1 MDTVDDPTQLRATE
15 IISLIED
22 QHGLLN
28 VSFVAAPGDGLCLW
42 HCLYRAGCDM
52 PHFDFASACALYV
65 AALEAQVEHMRI
77 AEEYMEACAPA
88 DADEEAFHRDRV
100 RNSRFDWRGLRNAH
114 VAVVVV
120 ASKLDVLN
128 DPPNVLDS
136 PHHGDAV
143 ELNALLQ
150 QQHCE
155 VLVWSMMPDANILLP
170 RQLPLTD
177 ADAAV
182 QVSRNHN
189 VIMLLHSVNG
199 HSGHYDLISRP
210 HAVDKIRLTDVA
222 SLWKSVWQ
230 TQQRETVLNRAVA
243 SLRELGW
250 NTDAMANSADV
261 PRVCGDEREKASFYL
276 AAVAHQDWFVGKLQ
290 RGVGAYVTAA
300 HLFQN
305 MTLGAFRQNW
315 SMDCFQTRFCA
326 KPPLQNLDALQGP
339 DWRRTVS
346 FGEYNGLD
354 VLCCPEDIQCNVC
367 PYRRIQSARAVK
379 SRSAKTC
386 WHKAWNASPGIP
398 EALTNDNFIG
408 YPPEFLFRYKVR
420 YIEAACA
427 SPIFTTVVSFYVEA
441 DQGHLLEEQMCRAR
455 HNVAIRGNITSFE
468 MPWQDIFAQM
478 AEAVA
483 RPAEQYLPHPPDV
496 LAKMVLFQ
504 LDVAAGLDVNMCL
517 PAARLRPF
525 VVLLLLEHLLATNH
539 PFCTSQQTQNE
550 LMQTFKC
557 KMQEY
562 YPEAEN
568 DLPWDTRRGAVPAA
582 VLEAIVRHKVN
593 PNAEA
598 DIVQKNATP
607 AEAPISSDQGFA
619 GEHFTNATRPMTLAA
634 DRASGHLS
642 QPGADDAV
650 ALGAHQRLGI
660 RTGSKMVDQ
669 WNARYLSHAFPF
681 TLPYAV
687 GGPDF
692 PMKLRDRRID
702 NQDQNVPASAMLLPE
717 QHAKMLAAR
726 VEGSVRNDWN
736 LVPAIRCIA
745 SKWKAMC
752 SSSMRFIKRS
762 TARNRGPEYAA
773 ELTAAAS
780 NLYKKLKSG
789 TWNDGVRER
798 AIGFDPSK
806 LSMARNLSQTEQEL
820 VRDTIHRERQVAG
833 TLQVRRALGRA
844 LFGARV
850 EFGEPLFLTISPTM
864 RHSGLCIGFSR
875 YRLSDPAVPAAERLW
890 STASK
895 PAVWAQTEDVKT
907 TCTIKQNEAAEE
919 VHLPDYTLRKK
930 LTARD
935 PWCVQLA
942 FEHALRFLLP
952 LLLGVRTCANCPYCS
967 SCPDCFGSVATPEGG
982 VLGVVQA
989 YGGAVE
995 YQRVGAPHFH
1005 CNVHVANIYQHS
1017 SLEQIRKRIEGAL
1030 LDPATIV
1037 AYQEWVHRCE
1047 QFDEDAHR
1055 AAEPE
1060 LEEAWTQNYA
1070 GSEHDRLCF
1079 LPRFVHRDTGP
1090 SAWTRSQ
1097 RAVGASAN
1105 PEEEMNVEDYVREYQ
1120 ADAQFVF
1127 SRVQH
1132 HVHATDEK
1140 TGEKIPLNACRAKKK
1155 PDECKHGFPAT
1166 RRLNLVPNVICRGNA
1181 RHHGLRLQG
1190 RRNALGTVLG
1200 RRRNEWLSG
1209 TCPVFAIVFRANSH
1223 TAPNFRVPIT
1233 ARTHDPNCTCD
1244 CVSMNVS
1251 VLQRIMSNAA
1261 RRMTG
1266 YFSGYIQKGQPIG
1279 RKALERAA
1287 AGLNFLHGQI
1297 CGLEPAKQYQRV
1309 ANRVF
1314 SDLQFRGSIR
1324 PATEEF
1330 RLAAFARNDDP
1341 TAAEFVRSFAS
1352 APQAATS
1359 SENAEAQSTCKLV
1372 TRRKVSLATEDMNV
1386 LNVYG
1391 FRGRDPRV
1399 YYLSPWEFVKWWQL
1413 ENVKPPDRYTGAGKE
1428 LSCWTPAGR
1437 ELLSKRA
1444 SSKPP
1449 IPGKHYVI
1457 KEVLPCGNENVLVLP
1472 NHPCVGSLRHRCVL
1486 RKRAIPVVPVPTGMR
1501 MPQFEPHL
1509 AGKCRLLNLYLRPW
1523 VQHVHWA
1530 SAHVPLVSDLDVP
1543 ISAVTRKSRKRL
1555 WGKTTPEQIE
1565 RGHAQSWQDYV
1576 RYHVVSQHAACTIRG
1591 FVRALDDKDDLQ
1603 EGLSDEEAPKIL
1615 AENVDTR
1622 WVSLDTVK
1630 HVLHT
1635 GDAED
1640 CYTSRAR
1647 TAAKAAEATWQ
1658 HVPTETQ
1665 EPARDTTGH
1674 IELPPISQQNI
1685 SCEKEREDGRL
1696 ATCKSGLRY
1705 AKLTD
1710 KTARAWLSSCT
1721 KSAKERAS
1729 REHSNAD
1736 ASAARKSET
1745 RIPTKEQVAFLQ
1757 CVVQRCVTERG
1768 EELADNV
1775 GVSEPLR
1782 IVLHGVP
1789 GAGKSACLHW
1799 LRIFFETTC
1808 EWQHG
1813 REFVFLAPH
1822 NTQAA
1827 LISGQ
1832 TIHSFGNVAVH
1843 RKRAASDKAPEERDV
1858 NKWYVQYLS
1867 LRWIII
1873 DEMSSAGLEVLGSLQ
1888 RHLTAATRLEGSWKA
1903 RLDGSMRPFA
1913 GVNVIF
1919 AGDLWQFPPVKATS
1933 LHQNPFAKNVRGAIV
1948 QEMQAVFWT
1957 NSKDGLTHVFELT
1970 KEQRCEDRWLSYVLR
1985 GARHGCLS
1993 QEAWCCLHGYPT
2005 IHAGSWMPWNDQ
2017 CECKNTACADLPHR
2031 WSQDLNSTSPRSWS
2045 ERQAD
2050 ECAICRAE
2058 RIRRCRVVKTDSM
2071 ATSPLQCGKFVSA
2084 PFVHALN
2091 AAKHIASQH
2100 RARTLAQDL
2109 KRILLWVVSKDVP
2122 LVAVRPND
2130 PTNED
2135 LHVERTAWLRR
2146 HDQQTA
2152 GIMGLLPLM
2161 RGMPVRITQTMPDLK
2176 PLQVF
2181 KNTRGTLVGWHLQP
2195 EDQNAVRQCTE
2206 AEMVLPNL
2214 PEALFVA
2221 IPKATWKHM
2230 PHLEAGVCV
2239 LRPTHSVWS
2248 VDADNNLRVRRY
2260 GFPLC
2265 LDLAGTAHAYQGET
2279 LDACSADCGTWDDK
2293 PTHEN
2298 QLSAYMCMSRVRRS
2312 EDLWLVQP
2320 FSPGLLSQGDLP
2332 GPRILL
2338 DFWRGSTSEKDLEAI
2353 WTQAETKKRSRVGNW
2368 PDELMLS
2375 CRTCTDDKRG
2385 HEEVTHRLADFRRTG
2400 SSDQEILRQGM
2411 ERACPFRQVVPQPPI
2426 LALPDSNV
2434 TYDVPDA
2441 ALARSRVPPSVKL
2454 DAGRAQPAT
2463 APSQSANFLQT

>member
-1 MDTVDDPTQLRATE
+1 MLR
-15 IISLIED
+15 
-22 QHGLLN
+22 
-28 VSFVAAPGDGLCLW
+28 
-42 HCLYRAGCDM
+42 
-52 PHFDFASACALYV
+52 
-65 AALEAQVEHMRI
+65 
-77 AEEYMEACAPA
+77 
-88 DADEEAFHRDRV
+88 
-100 RNSRFDWRGLRNAH
+100 
-114 VAVVVV
+114 
-120 ASKLDVLN
+120 K
-128 DPPNVLDS
+128 
-136 PHHGDAV
+136 
-143 ELNALLQ
+143 
-150 QQHCE
+150 
-155 VLVWSMMPDANILLP
+155 
-170 RQLPLTD
+170 
-177 ADAAV
+177 
-182 QVSRNHN
+182 
-189 VIMLLHSVNG
+189 
-199 HSGHYDLISRP
+199 
-210 HAVDKIRLTDVA
+210 
-222 SLWKSVWQ
+222 
-230 TQQRETVLNRAVA
+230 
-243 SLRELGW
+243 
-250 NTDAMANSADV
+250 
-261 PRVCGDEREKASFYL
+261 
-276 AAVAHQDWFVGKLQ
+276 DWFVGKLQ

-2426 LALPDSNV
+2426 LALPGMQCAWCRKKTKSGPLCATCSEVTIKCVDCKAQTITAFELSTLLRLRQQRDLRRARCRSCAVSRPAKRQTGRWTCAACNSTKSEREFPANV
-2434 TYDVPDA
+2434 TQHHVTQGTRFCGLCEWKQGRDVALLLCSHCNRCLPREAFNQAESKKKKSRKCRECANGKCCPRCDA
-2441 ALARSRVPPSVKL
+2441 PLSPYIREGTLCFRCTHPPCACGRPRPNNGKYHVTRCPTWTCSVCL
-2454 DAGRAQPAT
+2454 NDT
-2463 APSQSANFLQT
+2463 